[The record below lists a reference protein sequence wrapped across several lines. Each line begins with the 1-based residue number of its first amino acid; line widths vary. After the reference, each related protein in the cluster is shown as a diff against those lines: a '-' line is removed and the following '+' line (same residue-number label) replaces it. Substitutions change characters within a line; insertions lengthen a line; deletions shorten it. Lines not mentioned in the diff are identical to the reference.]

1 MQIKRK
7 QFYVFFKNFF
17 SGSTYMFA
25 MIIPCVSDVQGE
37 YGSAF
42 LQSII
47 DGGFQ

>member
-1 MQIKRK
+1 MCFLKT
-7 QFYVFFKNFF
+7 FF

-37 YGSAF
+37 YGGAF